1 MVVRPLRRSVR
12 PRAIIPPPARRANQ
26 SGKPVKGS
34 TPEPTDAIAPRTPP
48 TGPALPLVAVTSAM
62 APAFGEAPCVVG
74 LVALDAVAFVAE
86 VMFVPPETLAPVA
99 TAVVPPVVSAC
110 VQDVVE

>member
-12 PRAIIPPPARRANQ
+12 PRAIIPTPARSANQ

-48 TGPALPLVAVTSAM
+48 AGPELPPVAVTPATP
-62 APAFGEAPCVVG
+62 PAFGEAPC
-74 LVALDAVAFVAE
+74 AL
-86 VMFVPPETLAPVA
+86 VPPNTLAPTVP
-99 TAVVPPVVSAC
+99 TVVVPVVPPVVLPC
-110 VQDVVE
+110 EQDAVE